1 MSGAFADGG
10 TERTAAGGLSACAG
24 GGGDETDA
32 GEAENVGTEGTIGL
46 DAEGSLN
53 VKFSTAACNSNNT
66 IQHLHLYETVYYAEQ
81 GSSKH

>member
-1 MSGAFADGG
+1 MSGAFADGS
-10 TERTAAGGLSACAG
+10 TAAEDTAADGLSAGPG

-32 GEAENVGTEGTIGL
+32 GEAANVGAEGTIGL

-66 IQHLHLYETVYYAEQ
+66 IRRLY
-81 GSSKH
+81 

>member
-10 TERTAAGGLSACAG
+10 TAAEDTADDGLSAGPG
-24 GGGDETDA
+24 GDGDETDT
-32 GEAENVGTEGTIGL
+32 GEAANVGTEGTIGL

-66 IQHLHLYETVYYAEQ
+66 IQRLYWNWYRRP
-81 GSSKH
+81 

>member
-10 TERTAAGGLSACAG
+10 TAAEDTAADGLSAGPG

-32 GEAENVGTEGTIGL
+32 GEVANVGAEGTIGL

-66 IQHLHLYETVYYAEQ
+66 IQRLHWNWYRRP
-81 GSSKH
+81 

>member
-1 MSGAFADGG
+1 MSGAIADGG
-10 TERTAAGGLSACAG
+10 TAAEDTAADGLSAGPG

-32 GEAENVGTEGTIGL
+32 GEAANVGTEGTIGL

-66 IQHLHLYETVYYAEQ
+66 IQRLYWNWYRRP
-81 GSSKH
+81 